1 MEKKSTSGILNVMQ
15 KLDKALGN
23 KAKGTGG
30 KDFKDLN
37 EARKK
42 ATIKLKEGKN
52 QIAFLLAPGQDDPFV
67 EWGYHQGLQEVSYYS
82 VPCDGHNKNEKCYVC
97 DVVDSL
103 KKEDF
108 KKNRHIWAPI
118 EQKIE
123 HYAPIINMETTE
135 TIAEGPKWLRLPKS
149 VMFTILDWLRNLEEG
164 EVPFY
169 DESEPQRII
178 ITYDKTEV
186 PAKQYSLDKK
196 NMRPFTEQQLA
207 DWKSAIQ
214 PISTYIFSKKQNDI
228 KKLIDEYFARIED
241 TIDSLDKSGA
251 AAVASE
257 AEAEVS
263 PEIEENAKKKLQGLK
278 MKN

>member
-1 MEKKSTSGILNVMQ
+1 MEKKTSGILSVMQ

-30 KDFKDLN
+30 NKDFKDLN

-82 VPCDGHNKNEKCYVC
+82 VPCDNHNKNEKCYVC
-97 DVVDSL
+97 EVVESL

-108 KKNRHIWAPI
+108 KKNRHLWAPI

-123 HYAPIINMETTE
+123 HYAPVINMESTE

-149 VMFTILDWLRNLEEG
+149 VMFTILEWLRNLEEG

-169 DESEPQRII
+169 DEAEPQRII

-196 NMRPFTEQQLA
+196 NMRPFSEQQLTE
-207 DWKSAIQ
+207 WKGLIQ
-214 PISTYIFSKKQNDI
+214 PISTYIFSKKQEDI
-228 KKLIDEYFARIED
+228 KKLIDEYFARIEE
-241 TIDSLDKSGA
+241 TVTDSLEKV
-251 AAVASE
+251 AVAE
-257 AEAEVS
+257 PEDVS
-263 PEIEENAKKKLQGLK
+263 PEIEENAKKKLQNLK
-278 MKN
+278 LKN